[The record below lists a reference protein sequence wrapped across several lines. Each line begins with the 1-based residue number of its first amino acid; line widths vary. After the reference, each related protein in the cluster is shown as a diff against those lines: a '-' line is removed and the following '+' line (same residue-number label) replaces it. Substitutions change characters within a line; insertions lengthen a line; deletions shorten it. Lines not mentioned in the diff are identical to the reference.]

1 MTGIMGKWPSRHGQ
15 PSKNTLPDSCREK
28 TITMAA
34 QFDCDRYGFEGYPGN
49 VGLMESDLAF
59 SGRRKAGYGQRT
71 GRF

>member
-34 QFDCDRYGFEGYPGN
+34 QFDYDCHGFEGYPGN
-49 VGLMESDLAF
+49 VGQKVTRAIE
-59 SGRRKAGYGQRT
+59 GRNVNAN
-71 GRF
+71 